1 MRLSPL
7 TRCVL
12 VVLPL
17 LLCAGRL
24 HATRSRTPA
33 GLTQEVNRCLT
44 LVRVAS
50 SRRRGERGQTDRRR
64 PGAADVQSAPPARER
79 SPVPLEK
86 SA

>member
-7 TRCVL
+7 TRSVL

-24 HATRSRTPA
+24 HATRTRTPA

-50 SRRRGERGQTDRRR
+50 ARRRGDRAETDRDR
-64 PGAADVQSAPPARER
+64 PGVAGVQTAPLGRNVTPAELHRSA
-79 SPVPLEK
+79 
-86 SA
+86 

>member
-7 TRCVL
+7 TRSVL

-24 HATRSRTPA
+24 HATRTRTPA

-50 SRRRGERGQTDRRR
+50 SRRKRDRSADDTQRF
-64 PGAADVQSAPPARER
+64 GSAGISAAGVSQ
-79 SPVPLEK
+79 PLAK
-86 SA
+86 TA